1 MKAIYLRKLVSFNP
15 IADRAFVFNQKTE
28 SYLRNLT
35 ENPNIRYIQDTP
47 DFDRISYV
55 ARLQSIGFSIE
66 GADLHNPIYKGK
78 DPSGA
83 LDKLLKLPLL
93 ILDCKSAL
101 NLARLLA
108 FRDTIGADKFNQ
120 SKWFASY
127 QNFEGFKVPSFLTE
141 HTTQVSKIN
150 LRDSP
155 PLADMTMY
163 HQTFDSI
170 STVTP
175 DKVDLQPG
183 DQVFIMGTPYAFA
196 FRPTVE
202 TNAFN
207 VLYVGKDS
215 EGEHQFFGFRSDIR
229 EGFTYSQLMDLF
241 QETLEA
247 PLTVGDLRRI
257 YSNMNGDPNGYAP
270 YSPLTNKEIWEALCP
285 TPQDKEAAK
294 DSCKDH
300 NNLMSG
306 STRFVVP
313 EQFKTSP
320 ALGVREVHRTNQ
332 TYFNQGVRP
341 EVNWVSIDMM
351 RPLIPT
357 EDFFSNF
364 DSEAFHQQDMMEVLY
379 TFHQNC
385 LDSSKQKTYGGL
397 FLWGDPG
404 TGKTELCKQVVGKLE
419 RAGKSVYK
427 QTMHNASDGLPD
439 FINLL
444 SKCSTDEKGLL
455 DAIIQ
460 RFKERWSKMDVFYL
474 DDINTPISEHAYIA
488 KAIIKFAQQEHKQV
502 LVNSNIQVDFLLGS
516 NDPIVGFFAKHHVVG
531 EDYRMRTAWF
541 NHPAPTPIAMPSGKI
556 WTDEQ
561 HGIFNLTHSLLQAC
575 PPDDH
580 NIGIFVTGAPGIG
593 KTTAIKEALSGTSYL
608 TIAPSAPPTLE
619 EIRASDATVI
629 LFDDIN
635 GLRSNFKYSQLVSE
649 LLNSD
654 ACITNRVVQP
664 IKFIITS
671 NEKADRLFKAD
682 ITKPSFQN
690 TDIRRESRFRR
701 AFAVFDCELTKD
713 FRSSQADARFSVG
726 SDRVVQEGVFT
737 LVISEY
743 CNTCANFAESD
754 DWYAQNSYREAI
766 LTKIQSASS
775 LSVVYEDRLSFGAD
789 TLWKTILDNIENGTL
804 GFLHIQAVDP
814 QECLD
819 RLKAFFAGSGQKQ
832 YVSRLNRISVT
843 TPTPS

>member
-1 MKAIYLRKLVSFNP
+1 M
-15 IADRAFVFNQKTE
+15 
-28 SYLRNLT
+28 RNLT

-47 DFDRISYV
+47 DFDRDSYV
-55 ARLQSIGFSIE
+55 NSLKNVGFSIE
-66 GADLHNPIYKGK
+66 GEDLHNPVYKGQ
-78 DPSGA
+78 DPSVG
-83 LDKLLKLPLL
+83 LDNLLKLPLL

-120 SKWFASY
+120 SKWF
-127 QNFEGFKVPSFLTE
+127 
-141 HTTQVSKIN
+141 VSPQGATIN
-150 LRDSP
+150 LEHVP
-155 PLADMTMY
+155 PLTDMTMY

-170 STVTP
+170 STITP
-175 DKVDLQPG
+175 KQVDLQPG

-247 PLTVGDLRRI
+247 PLTVGDLREI
-257 YSNMNGDPNGYAP
+257 YARQKTNPNGFFDH
-270 YSPLTNKEIWEALCP
+270 SPISNKEIWEALCP
-285 TPQDKEAAK
+285 TSQSQIEAISILMDRNK
-294 DSCKDH
+294 RMSDSTC
-300 NNLMSG
+300 
-306 STRFVVP
+306 FVVP
-313 EQFKTSP
+313 AQFKTSLP
-320 ALGVREVHRTNQ
+320 LGVRQVCRANPS
-332 TYFNQGVRP
+332 YFNQMVRP
-341 EVNWVSIDMM
+341 QVNCVSIDMT
-351 RPLIPT
+351 RSLICT
-357 EDFFSNF
+357 EDFFRNF
-364 DSEAFHQQDMMEVLY
+364 ESKAFHQQDMMEVLY
-379 TFHQNC
+379 NFHQNC
-385 LDSSKQKTYGGL
+385 LDPSKQKTYGGL

-419 RAGKSVYK
+419 RAGKSVYQ
-427 QTMHNASDGLPD
+427 QTMHNASDVLPD
-439 FINLL
+439 FIKLL
-444 SKCSTDEKGLL
+444 SEYSKDEKGLL

-474 DDINTPISEHAYIA
+474 DDINVPLSEHAYIA

-541 NHPAPTPIAMPSGKI
+541 KHPAPAPIAMPSGKS

-561 HGIFNLTHSLLQAC
+561 HGIFNLTHRILQAS

-593 KTTAIKEALSGTSYL
+593 KTTAIKEALSGTTYL
-608 TIAPSAPPTLE
+608 TIAPSAPLTLA

-635 GLRSNFKYSQLVSE
+635 GLGVISNFKYSQLVSD

-654 ACITNRVVQP
+654 TCIKNNKGQP

-671 NEKADRLFKAD
+671 NEKVDRLITADSTNPNFK
-682 ITKPSFQN
+682 N
-690 TDIRRESRFRR
+690 TDIRRESRFKR
-701 AFAVFDCELTKD
+701 AFAVFDCESNKD
-713 FRSSQADARFSVG
+713 FRSSEADARFSVG

-737 LVISEY
+737 LNISEY
-743 CNTCANFAESD
+743 FNTCATFAKVN
-754 DWYAQNSYREAI
+754 DWDAQTRHKEAI

-775 LSVVYEDRLSFGAD
+775 LSVVYKDGVSFGAD
-789 TLWKTILDNIENGTL
+789 TLWRTILDNIENKTL
-804 GFLHIQAVDP
+804 CFLHIQAENP

-819 RLKAFFAGSGQKQ
+819 QLKAYFKGGGEKQ
-832 YVSRLNRISVT
+832 YVSRLNRLSISNDT
-843 TPTPS
+843 NG